1 MIAVV
6 IANGEFAPPPDL
18 QARLDAAE
26 LLIAAD
32 GGGRHCLRLGLAPQ
46 LLVGDMD
53 SLSLAEQAE
62 LQARGAQIERHPPEK
77 DQTDLELALQAALR
91 AGARQTLVLAG
102 LGGRWDHSLANLLLA
117 AQGQFAELA
126 ILFLHADQRLFPIR
140 GAQDLEAQ
148 AGERVSL
155 LPLGG
160 DARGVTTHDLA
171 YPLTNET
178 LPLGSSRGVSN
189 LVAGPRPRV
198 ELAGGTLLCVLSSPD
213 SEIPGEL

>member
-6 IANGEFAPPPDL
+6 FANGEFVPPPDL
-18 QARLDAAE
+18 QARLDAAG

-32 GGGRHCLRLGLAPQ
+32 GGGRHCLRLGLAPH

-53 SLSLAEQAE
+53 SLSQAEQAE
-62 LQARGAQIERHPPEK
+62 LQARGAQLQRHPAEK
-77 DQTDLELALQAALR
+77 DQTDLELALQAAEG
-91 AGARQTLVLAG
+91 AGAGAVVVLAG

-117 AQGQFAELA
+117 TQEQFAHLS
-126 ILFLHADQRLFPIR
+126 ILFLHGDQRLFPIR
-140 GAQDLEAQ
+140 GAQDLDAQ
-148 AGERVSL
+148 PGERVSL

-171 YPLTNET
+171 YPLADET

-198 ELAGGTLLCVLSSPD
+198 ELAGGTLLCVLSTPD